1 LFDENDARKS
11 PLAPKKKQM
20 RTRKV
25 KCQQHSATR
34 GGERKKSRMTHTKPP
49 TDICASDL
57 LQHERKQPKASEES
71 NNDWKRKN
79 PR

>member
-25 KCQQHSATR
+25 NASSIPRQGAAN
-34 GGERKKSRMTHTKPP
+34 EKKV
-49 TDICASDL
+49 
-57 LQHERKQPKASEES
+57 E
-71 NNDWKRKN
+71 
-79 PR
+79 